1 MTGVGPQK
9 KTLLKKVNKWTLRR
23 KLIDKSRR
31 SLTLRGSTLNRNIK
45 PKGEKTL
52 RKKEAQKNETQKG
65 HTENA

>member
-9 KTLLKKVNKWTLRR
+9 KTLLKKVKKWTLRR

-52 RKKEAQKNETQKG
+52 RKKENV
-65 HTENA
+65 

>member
-9 KTLLKKVNKWTLRR
+9 KTLLKKVKKWTLRR
-23 KLIDKSRR
+23 KLIDRNQS

-52 RKKEAQKNETQKG
+52 RKKENV
-65 HTENA
+65 